1 MPEIAKRVAL
11 ITGATGGL
19 GKHVLATFEGAAWEV
34 AREREGDPTSSL
46 NWFDVTDARK
56 VGAAVDGV
64 IKSYGR
70 IDALINLVGTW
81 KPQPSFAETSE
92 DLWDEL
98 ARTNLR
104 SAFLM
109 CRAVVPVMVGQKW
122 GRIINVGAR
131 AAERG
136 TARNAAYS
144 AAKAGVVALTQS
156 LAAELCGT
164 GVTANIVLPST
175 IDTPGNRAGM
185 PKADFSKWV
194 PPGHI
199 AATMLFLCSD
209 SASSINGEKIRIYN
223 QA

>member
-1 MPEIAKRVAL
+1 MPEEARRVAL

-19 GKHVLATFEGAAWEV
+19 GRHVVGAFEGAGWDV
-34 AREREGDPTSSL
+34 ARQEKSPSGGL
-46 NWFDVTDARK
+46 NWFDVTSASE
-56 VGAAVDGV
+56 VNAAVDGV
-64 IKSYGR
+64 LKSYGR

-92 DLWDEL
+92 ELWDEL

-104 SAFLM
+104 STFLM
-109 CRAVVPVMVGQKW
+109 CRAVVPAMLGQKW
-122 GRIINVGAR
+122 GRIVNVGAR
-131 AAERG
+131 AADRG

-144 AAKAGVVALTQS
+144 AAKAGVVALTES
-156 LAAELCGT
+156 LAAELAGT
-164 GVTANIVLPST
+164 GVTANVVLPST

-185 PKADFSKWV
+185 PKSDFSKWV

-199 AATMLFLCSD
+199 ADAMLFLCSD
-209 SASSINGEKIRIYN
+209 SASSINGESIRIYN